1 MENQNMDSYASRIQQ
16 SPSSGFSHFDTEKM
30 QSISIK
36 LIHDELLT
44 KLRDCIITG
53 KLRSGQKIPEKDLC
67 NYFGISRTP
76 LREALKVLAYEGLV
90 VLNHNRGAIVKP
102 LTMQDITEAFP
113 IYSRLEALAGELAC
127 KQLSR
132 GEIDGLRALH
142 DQMTACYERGDLKGL
157 RAANENI
164 HSQIQAASRNRN
176 LVQIMRAVS
185 GRVQRIRHSVTVP
198 ETRLAC
204 ALIEHEKIMVALEK
218 RDSSL
223 LSLAIRD
230 HIGNAFQFFRD
241 ILSARQAKTENMN
254 LQLT

>member
-1 MENQNMDSYASRIQQ
+1 MDSYALRIRQ
-16 SPSSGFSHFDTEKM
+16 STSSGFSHFETEKTE
-30 QSISIK
+30 SISIK

-53 KLRSGQKIPEKDLC
+53 KLRSGEKIPEKDLC
-67 NYFGISRTP
+67 DHFGISRTP

-127 KQLSR
+127 KQLSQR
-132 GEIDGLRALH
+132 EMDELQALH
-142 DQMTACYERGDLKGL
+142 DKMAACYERGDLRGL

-164 HSQIQAASRNRN
+164 HSRIQAASRNRN

-185 GRVQRIRHSVTVP
+185 GRVRRIRLSITIP

-204 ALIEHEKIMVALEK
+204 ALIEHEQIMVALEK

-230 HIGNAFQFFRD
+230 HIGNTFQFFRD
-241 ILSARQAKTENMN
+241 ILSTHKANSEHRN